1 MKLSI
6 ALWLCTGPVARQAG
20 GVVNV
25 KNGLVVLE

>member
-6 ALWLCTGPVARQAG
+6 ALWLCTGAFARQAG

-25 KNGLVVLE
+25 KSALVVLE